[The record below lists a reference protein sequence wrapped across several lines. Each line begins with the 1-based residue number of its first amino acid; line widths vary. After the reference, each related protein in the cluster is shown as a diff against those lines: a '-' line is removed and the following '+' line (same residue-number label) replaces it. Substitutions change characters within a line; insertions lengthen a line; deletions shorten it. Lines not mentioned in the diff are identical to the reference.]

1 MSDMLTA
8 KINVTKIDKNRLFSG
23 KQGTYLDLVFIPTP
37 DSEFGDYMIKQQ
49 CTKEEREAKVQ
60 MPILGNAKFLTRSP
74 KGSPAKPIH
83 KPPDAHTAESPQEP
97 QEDDVPF

>member
-8 KINVTKIDKNRLFSG
+8 KINVTKIDKKRLFAG

-60 MPILGNAKFLTRSP
+60 MPILGNAKFLTRNP
-74 KGSPAKPIH
+74 KSSPAKHSH
-83 KPPDAHTAESPQEP
+83 KPAAAPASDSPQDP
-97 QEDDVPF
+97 PEDDVPF